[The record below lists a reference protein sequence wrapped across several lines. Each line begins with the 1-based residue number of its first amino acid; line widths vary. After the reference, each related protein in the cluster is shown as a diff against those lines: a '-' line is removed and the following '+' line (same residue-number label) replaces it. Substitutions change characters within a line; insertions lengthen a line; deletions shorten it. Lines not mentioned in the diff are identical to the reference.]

1 MAIVNT
7 TVAYLRQVI
16 VSCNKPNAKNVLKK
30 ADVFTQF
37 VRKYNSINNHFV
49 KFKNNKLIVFERK
62 NFSNYQNNQ
71 INENEQNENSSD
83 DENDKLILNDNSDND
98 DDDATEQ
105 NDESASYDSE
115 TPHTNKPDYEQINP
129 PKLMRMKK
137 SKYDSDVVIMCE
149 DGMEL
154 TEEMGYRMLSEE
166 EIEQINSGI
175 PNLELDRYSNSI
187 VYSTKKNK

>member
-16 VSCNKPNAKNVLKK
+16 VLCNKSNVKNVLKK
-30 ADVFTQF
+30 VDLFTQF

-49 KFKNNKLIVFERK
+49 NFKNNKLIVFERK
-62 NFSNYQNNQ
+62 KFSNYQNNQ

-105 NDESASYDSE
+105 TDESPSYDSD

-137 SKYDSDVVIMCE
+137 SKYDSNVVIMCE

-154 TEEMGYRMLSEE
+154 TEEMGHRTLSEE

-175 PNLELDRYSNSI
+175 PNLELDRYSNNI

>member
-16 VSCNKPNAKNVLKK
+16 VSCNKSNVKNVLKK
-30 ADVFTQF
+30 VDLFTQF

-62 NFSNYQNNQ
+62 KFSNYQNNQ

-98 DDDATEQ
+98 DDDVTEQ

-149 DGMEL
+149 EGMEL
-154 TEEMGYRMLSEE
+154 IEEMGHRMLSEE